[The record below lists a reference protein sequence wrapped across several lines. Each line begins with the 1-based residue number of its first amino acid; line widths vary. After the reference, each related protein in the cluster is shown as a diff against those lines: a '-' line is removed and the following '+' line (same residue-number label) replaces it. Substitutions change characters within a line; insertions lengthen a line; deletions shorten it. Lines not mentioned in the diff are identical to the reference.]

1 MRRTKGKPY
10 PLGPTWDGRG
20 VNFALFSE
28 NATDVELCL
37 FHSVDSQR
45 ETCRIPL
52 MKSSDHVWHIYLEE
66 VNPGC
71 LYGYRVHGPYD
82 PKNGHRF
89 NPNKILV
96 DPYAKCLARPDGLD
110 DRHFA
115 YRLGSPEG
123 DLESDKIDNAGVAP
137 LSMVVDAS
145 FPWGNDNRP
154 DTPWNRT
161 ILYETHVKGLTARH
175 PEVPEEC
182 RGTFSGLTCQPVIR
196 HLKSLGITAVQL
208 MPIFQHFGEQ
218 HLENNGLSNYWG
230 YNTLSYFAPDTRFH
244 SANSR
249 DPVQEF
255 KTMVRTL
262 HEEGIEVIL
271 DVVYNHTAEGNHLG
285 PTLCYRGIDNKA
297 YYRLNEENPRLYNDY
312 TGCGNSLDTNHPQVL
327 QLIMDSLRYWVT
339 EMHVDGFR
347 FDLAT
352 TLTRNHQAP
361 DFQGSFIKIIK
372 QDPVLS
378 QVKLIAEPWDLG
390 EGGYQMGNFPSP
402 WSELNGKY
410 RDTVR
415 RFWKGDEGRLPKMA
429 SRLSGSSDLF
439 QHNGRNPQA
448 SVNFITSHDGFT
460 LQDLVSYNSKHNNA
474 NKENNQDGDN
484 SNSSWNCGAEGPTG
498 NAKIKAL
505 RAKQKRNLMASLFLS
520 QGVPLI
526 NGGDELSR
534 TQKGNNNAYC
544 QDNAISWYNW
554 NLNKEQKQFLEFV
567 KKIIQ
572 LRKTHPVFTR
582 TKFFTG
588 KKTAKSTTK
597 DISWISPNGRAMT
610 QAKWQEPH
618 TKCIGLRLA
627 GDALEDWDDHGEP
640 LRGKTLLI
648 LINAHHEQIPFIL
661 PAHKRGTRW
670 EPLIDTSAQKPHGMV
685 RGGTAYPLEGRSLT
699 VLCLIPKSGK

>member
-28 NATDVELCL
+28 HATNVELCL
-37 FHSVDSQR
+37 FSSIDSKR
-45 ETCRIPL
+45 ETYRIPL
-52 MKSSDHVWHIYLEE
+52 IRSSNHVWHIYIAE
-66 VNPGC
+66 VNPGG
-71 LYGYRVHGPYD
+71 LYGYRVHGPYE
-82 PKNGHRF
+82 PERGHRF
-89 NPNKILV
+89 NSNKILA
-96 DPYAKCLARPDGLD
+96 DPYAKCLARTDGLD

-115 YRLGSPEG
+115 YPLGSPKQ
-123 DLESDKIDNAGVAP
+123 DLEIDKRDSAPVAP
-137 LSMVVDAS
+137 LSVVVDTS
-145 FPWGNDNRP
+145 FPWDNDRRP
-154 DTPWNRT
+154 NTPWNQT
-161 ILYETHVKGLTARH
+161 LIYETHVKGLTARH
-175 PEVPEEC
+175 PEIPEES
-182 RGTFSGLTCQPVIR
+182 RGTFSGLACQPVIR
-196 HLKSLGITAVQL
+196 HLKSLGVTAVQL
-208 MPIFQHFGEQ
+208 MPVFQHFGEQ
-218 HLENNGLSNYWG
+218 RLENNGLSNYWG

-244 SANSR
+244 SINSR

-271 DVVYNHTAEGNHLG
+271 DVVYNHTAEGNHFG
-285 PTLCYRGIDNKA
+285 PTLCYRGIDNQT
-297 YYRLNEENPRLYNDY
+297 YYRLNEENPRLYDDF

-352 TLTRNHQAP
+352 TLARNHHVV

-390 EGGYQMGNFPSP
+390 EGGYQVGNFPPP

-415 RFWKGDEGRLPKMA
+415 HFWKGDEGRLPEIA

-448 SVNFITSHDGFT
+448 SINFITSHDGFT
-460 LQDLVSYNSKHNNA
+460 LHDLVSFNSKHNNA
-474 NKENNQDGDN
+474 NKENNRDGDN
-484 SNSSWNCGAEGPTG
+484 GGSSWNCGAEGPTG
-498 NAKIKAL
+498 NARIKSL
-505 RAKQKRNLMASLFLS
+505 RAKQKRNLMATLILS
-520 QGVPLI
+520 QGVPMI

-544 QDNAISWYNW
+544 QDNAISWYDW
-554 NLNKEQKQFLEFV
+554 SLNKEQKQFLEFL
-567 KKIIQ
+567 KNIIQ

-588 KKTAKSTTK
+588 KKTGKSTAR

-610 QAKWQEPH
+610 QAKWQESFAR
-618 TKCIGLRLA
+618 CIGLRLA
-627 GDALEDWDDHGEP
+627 GDTLDDWDEHGEP
-640 LRGKTLLI
+640 LKGETLLI
-648 LINAHHEQIPFIL
+648 LINAHHEKIPFIL

-670 EPLIDTSAQKPHGMV
+670 EPLVDTSVMKPHGMV

>member
-28 NATDVELCL
+28 HASNIELCL
-37 FHSVDSQR
+37 FSSIDSKR
-45 ETCRIPL
+45 ETYRIPL
-52 MKSSDHVWHIYLEE
+52 IKSSNNVWHIYLEE

-71 LYGYRVHGPYD
+71 LYGYRVHGPYE
-82 PKNGHRF
+82 PERGNRF

-96 DPYAKCLARPDGLD
+96 DPYAKCLARTDGLD
-110 DRHFA
+110 DRHFGYPLDA
-115 YRLGSPEG
+115 PGE
-123 DLESDKIDNAGVAP
+123 DLEIDKRDSADVAP
-137 LSMVVDAS
+137 LSLVVDTS
-145 FPWGNDNRP
+145 FPWNNDRRP
-154 DTPWNRT
+154 NTPWNQT
-161 ILYETHVKGLTARH
+161 IIYETHVKGLTARH
-175 PEVPEEC
+175 PEIPEES
-182 RGTFSGLTCQPVIR
+182 RGTFSGLTCQPVIQ

-271 DVVYNHTAEGNHLG
+271 DVVYNHTAEGNHFG
-285 PTLCYRGIDNKA
+285 PTLCYRGIDNQT

-312 TGCGNSLDTNHPQVL
+312 TGCGNSLDTSHPQVL

-352 TLTRNHQAP
+352 TLTRNHHAV

-390 EGGYQMGNFPSP
+390 EGGYQVGNFPSP

-410 RDTVR
+410 RDTLR
-415 RFWKGDEGRLPKMA
+415 HFWKGDEGCLPEIA
-429 SRLSGSSDLF
+429 SRLSGSSDLY

-448 SVNFITSHDGFT
+448 SINFITSHDGFT
-460 LQDLVSYNSKHNNA
+460 LQDLVSYNCKHNNA

-484 SNSSWNCGAEGPTG
+484 GSSSWNCGAEGPTS
-498 NAKIKAL
+498 NARIKSL
-505 RAKQKRNLMASLFLS
+505 RAKQKRNLMATLILS
-520 QGVPLI
+520 QGVPMI

-544 QDNAISWYNW
+544 QDNAISWYDW
-554 NLNKEQKQFLEFV
+554 NLNKEQKQFLEFL
-567 KKIIQ
+567 KNIIQ

-588 KKTAKSTTK
+588 KKTGKSIAR

-610 QAKWQEPH
+610 QAKWHEPFAR
-618 TKCIGLRLA
+618 CIGLRLA
-627 GDALEDWDDHGEP
+627 GDALDDWDEHGEP
-640 LRGKTLLI
+640 LEGKTLLI

-670 EPLIDTSAQKPHGMV
+670 EPLVDTSVVEPYGMV

>member
-28 NATDVELCL
+28 HATNVELCL
-37 FHSVDSQR
+37 FSSVDSKI
-45 ETCRIPL
+45 ETYRIPL
-52 MKSSDHVWHIYLEE
+52 IKSFGHIWHIYLEG

-82 PKNGHRF
+82 PERGHRF
-89 NPNKILV
+89 NSNKILV
-96 DPYAKCLARPDGLD
+96 DPYAKCLARTDGLD

-115 YRLGSPEG
+115 YPLGSE
-123 DLESDKIDNAGVAP
+123 DLEIDQRDSAAVAP
-137 LSMVVDAS
+137 LSVVVDTA
-145 FPWGNDNRP
+145 FPWGNDRP
-154 DTPWNRT
+154 PNTPWNET
-161 ILYETHVKGLTARH
+161 VIYETHVKGLTARH
-175 PEVPEEC
+175 PDIPKES
-182 RGTFSGLTCQPVIR
+182 RGTFSGLACQPIIR
-196 HLKSLGITAVQL
+196 HLKSLGVTAVEL

-218 HLENNGLSNYWG
+218 HLQDNGLSNYWG
-230 YNTLSYFAPDTRFH
+230 YNTLSYFAPDTRFQ
-244 SANSR
+244 SKNSR
-249 DPVQEF
+249 DLIQEF
-255 KTMVRTL
+255 KMMVRTL

-285 PTLCYRGIDNKA
+285 PTLCYRGIDNQT
-297 YYRLNEENPRLYNDY
+297 YYRLDAENPRLYSDT
-312 TGCGNSLDTNHPQVL
+312 TGCGNSLDTNQPQVL

-352 TLTRNHQAP
+352 TLTRNHHEP
-361 DFQGSFIKIIK
+361 DFQGAFIKIIK

-390 EGGYQMGNFPSP
+390 ENGYQMGNFPSP

-410 RDTVR
+410 RDTLR
-415 RFWKGDEGRLPKMA
+415 HFWKGDEGLLPEMA

-439 QHNGRNPQA
+439 QHNGRSPQA
-448 SVNFITSHDGFT
+448 AVNFITSHDGFT
-460 LQDLVSYNSKHNNA
+460 LQDLVSYNSKHNQA
-474 NKENNQDGDN
+474 NKENNRDGDN
-484 SNSSWNCGAEGPTG
+484 GNSCWNCGVEGPTN

-520 QGVPLI
+520 QGVPMI

-544 QDNAISWYNW
+544 QDNEISWYNW
-554 NLNKEQKQFLEFV
+554 NLNKEQKQFLEFCQQL
-567 KKIIQ
+567 IQ
-572 LRKTHPVFTR
+572 LRKAHPAFTR

-588 KKTAKSTTK
+588 KKTGKSTAK
-597 DISWISPNGRAMT
+597 DISWISPSGRAMT
-610 QAKWQEPH
+610 QAKWHEPH
-618 TKCIGLRLA
+618 ARCIGLRLA
-627 GDALEDWDDHGEP
+627 GDALDDWDEHGKP
-640 LRGKTLLI
+640 LKGETLLI
-648 LINAHHEQIPFIL
+648 LINAHHELIPFIL

-670 EPLIDTSAQKPHGMV
+670 EPLVDTSVLKPHGMV

-699 VLCLIPKSGK
+699 VLCLIPKNGK

>member
-28 NATDVELCL
+28 HATHVELCL
-37 FHSVDSQR
+37 FRSIDSKK
-45 ETCRIPL
+45 ETCRVPL
-52 MKSSDHVWHIYLEE
+52 LQSSDHVWHIHLEN

-82 PKNGHRF
+82 PENGHRF

-96 DPYAKCLARPDGLD
+96 DPYAKGLARTNGLE
-110 DRHFA
+110 DRHFG
-115 YRLGSPEG
+115 YPLGASGE
-123 DLESDKIDNAGVAP
+123 DLEMDNRDNSGVAP
-137 LSMVVDAS
+137 LSVVVDTS
-145 FPWGNDNRP
+145 FPWGKDHRP
-154 DTPWNRT
+154 NTPWNQT
-161 ILYETHVKGLTARH
+161 IIYETHVKGLTARH
-175 PEVPEEC
+175 PDVPEES
-182 RGTFSGLTCQPVIR
+182 RGTFSGLASPSVIQ
-196 HLKSLGITAVQL
+196 HLKSLGVTAVQL
-208 MPIFQHFGEQ
+208 MPVFQHFGEQ
-218 HLENNGLSNYWG
+218 HLEDNGLSNYWG

-244 SANSR
+244 SSNCR
-249 DPVQEF
+249 NPVQEF

-262 HEEGIEVIL
+262 HAEGIEVIL

-285 PTLCYRGIDNKA
+285 PTLCYRGIDNRT
-297 YYRLNEENPRLYNDY
+297 YYRLNQENPRMYHDF

-352 TLTRNHQAP
+352 TLTRNHQAV

-390 EGGYQMGNFPSP
+390 KDGYQVGNFPSP

-415 RFWKGDEGRLPKMA
+415 LFWKGDEDRLPKMA
-429 SRLSGSSDLF
+429 SRLSGSSDLY
-439 QHNGRNPQA
+439 QHNGRSPQA

-460 LQDLVSYNSKHNNA
+460 LHDLVSYNSKHNDA
-474 NKENNQDGDN
+474 NKENNHDGDN
-484 SNSSWNCGAEGPTG
+484 GNSSWNCGQEGPTG
-498 NAKIKAL
+498 NAKIKSL
-505 RAKQKRNLMASLFLS
+505 RARQKRNFMATLILS
-520 QGVPLI
+520 QGVPMI

-544 QDNAISWYNW
+544 QDNALSWYDW
-554 NLNKEQKQFLEFV
+554 NLDKEQKQFFEFCQ
-567 KKIIQ
+567 KIIQ
-572 LRKTHPVFTR
+572 LRNSHPVFTR
-582 TKFFTG
+582 TKFFSG
-588 KKTAKSTTK
+588 KKIGPSTAK
-597 DISWISPNGRAMT
+597 DISWISPGGRAMT
-610 QAKWQEPH
+610 QAKWQE
-618 TKCIGLRLA
+618 TFARCIGLRLA
-627 GDALEDWDDHGEP
+627 GDALDDWDDLGEP
-640 LRGKTLLI
+640 LKGKTLLI

-661 PAHKRGTRW
+661 PAHKRATRW
-670 EPLIDTSAQKPHGMV
+670 EPLVDTSVQQPHGMV
-685 RGGTAYPLEGRSLT
+685 RGGTAYPLEGRSLV
-699 VLCLIPKSGK
+699 VLCLIPKSKQ